1 MVNLTNR
8 VKIASDVV
16 NVLLDNKELA
26 GLVGKTISQFFFARH
41 EFTAE
46 QKAQLDA
53 HFDDLSSRE
62 ARLQDEI
69 ADTKLGA

>member
-1 MVNLTNR
+1 MKSLTSR
-8 VKIASDVV
+8 VKVASDVV

-53 HFDDLSSRE
+53 HFDDLSARE
-62 ARLQDEI
+62 DRLKDEI
-69 ADTKLGA
+69 AGSKLG